1 MAEVSA
7 RLSTLPAEGSPSSAR
22 RFAKWLASDRVFP
35 KIPFLMVEALF
46 FLVILVPFI
55 LTIYISL
62 LKWRAN
68 RPFETARFSGLE
80 NYQDV
85 LSSDL
90 FWSALARTF
99 YFSSVAVAFELVI
112 GFILAMLVTQCTKS
126 KKLYTTIFLVP
137 MMIVPI
143 VVGYNFSMIYID
155 SGPLNQILA
164 PLLESLGID
173 PHIRWLSHPTAAQW
187 AIILADIWQ
196 WTSLTFLIFLS
207 GFSAL
212 PQQLV
217 NAARV
222 MGATTWQIFWRV
234 QLPLLKP
241 AIVIAVIIRSMEA
254 LKMFDPV
261 VLLTFG
267 GPGTS
272 TQTVAYFL
280 WEQVWVFNKFSFG
293 AAASILLLIMFSVLI
308 YIGIY
313 MLIRQRSVVIGR
325 PAYWH
330 PCQPLARSRP
340 VRAGSPASA
349 AAGSCGTRSSWV
361 GPLSSCSR
369 SSGWCRPR
377 SRTPAS
383 G

>member
-1 MAEVSA
+1 MAEIAVPHTA
-7 RLSTLPAEGSPSSAR
+7 VADGRGGLLRL
-22 RFAKWLASDRVFP
+22 AKWLGSDRVFP
-35 KIPFLMVEALF
+35 KIPFVLVETLF
-46 FLVILVPFI
+46 ILVILIPFI

-68 RPFETARFSGLE
+68 RPFETATFSVLE
-80 NYQDV
+80 NYEAV
-85 LSSDL
+85 LSTDL
-90 FWSALARTF
+90 FWLSLGRTF
-99 YFSSVAVAFELVI
+99 YFAGTAVVAELVV
-112 GFILAMLVTQCTKS
+112 GFVLAMLVNQCTAS
-126 KKLYTTIFLVP
+126 KKLYTTIFLLP

-155 SGPLNQILA
+155 SGPLNQLLA
-164 PLLESLGID
+164 PFLVPLGID
-173 PHIRWLSHPTAAQW
+173 PRIRWLSDPVAAQF

-212 PQQLV
+212 PGQLI

-222 MGATTWQIFWRV
+222 MGATSWQIFWRV

-241 AIVIAVIIRSMEA
+241 AIVIAVIIRLMEA
-254 LKMFDPV
+254 LKLFDPV

-293 AAASILLLIMFSVLI
+293 AAASILLLIIFSVLI
-308 YIGIY
+308 YVGVY
-313 MLIRQRSVVIGR
+313 LLVRQRS
-325 PAYWH
+325 AL
-330 PCQPLARSRP
+330 Q
-340 VRAGSPASA
+340 VRAA
-349 AAGSCGTRSSWV
+349 
-361 GPLSSCSR
+361 
-369 SSGWCRPR
+369 
-377 SRTPAS
+377 
-383 G
+383 

>member
-1 MAEVSA
+1 MTTQSA
-7 RLSTLPAEGSPSSAR
+7 SSRSPAGGSLAR
-22 RFAKWLASDRVFP
+22 WLASERVFRL
-35 KIPFLMVEALF
+35 IPFVLVEGLF
-46 FLVILVPFI
+46 LTVVMVPFA
-55 LTIYISL
+55 LTIWISL

-68 RPFETARFSGLE
+68 RPFETATFAGLE
-80 NYQDV
+80 NYQSV
-85 LSSDL
+85 LGNDQ
-90 FWSALARTF
+90 FWLALARTF
-99 YFSSVAVAFELVI
+99 YFAGAAVTLELVI
-112 GFILAMLVTQCTKS
+112 GFLLAMMVSRCTRS

-164 PLLESLGID
+164 PVLERFGID
-173 PHIRWLSHPTAAQW
+173 PRIRWLSHPVAAQW
-187 AIILADIWQ
+187 AIILADVWQ

-212 PQQLV
+212 PRQLT
-217 NAARV
+217 NAARI
-222 MGATTWQIFWRV
+222 MGASRWQTFWRIE
-234 QLPLLKP
+234 LPLLRP

-293 AAASILLLIMFSVLI
+293 AAASMLLLLVFSVLI
-308 YIGIY
+308 FFGVY
-313 MLIRQRSVVIGR
+313 MLIRQRDGVG
-325 PAYWH
+325 
-330 PCQPLARSRP
+330 AR
-340 VRAGSPASA
+340 
-349 AAGSCGTRSSWV
+349 
-361 GPLSSCSR
+361 
-369 SSGWCRPR
+369 
-377 SRTPAS
+377 
-383 G
+383 